1 MNDYSMITEKI
12 EIENAKEKYKEICKR
27 LEENSDSRRKA
38 LKEKLELRLNKTE
51 ELILDIEKISDLMRE
66 ITEYDDNVKVNKLVK

>member
-27 LEENSDSRRKA
+27 LGENSDSRRKA
-38 LKEKLELRLNKTE
+38 LKEKLEIRLYRTE
-51 ELILDIEKISDLMRE
+51 ELILDIEKISDLMQE
-66 ITEYDDNVKVNKLVK
+66 ITEYDDNAKVKKLVR